1 MVGTVAESFLTVAQQ
16 VLILFLLIG
25 VGFLCGR
32 FRMLN
37 ENAVKCL
44 ADIVLYVVTP
54 CIIVRSFIRPYD
66 PAMLGGLLA
75 SLLAAFGTMGL
86 FIAAAHLI
94 FRGKDEAR
102 RRVLRFG
109 VVFSNCGYMAFPLQ
123 EALLGDTGVFYG
135 SAYVAGFNVILWTY
149 GLLLMSRDTKALSAK
164 KILVNP
170 GIIGLVIG
178 LIVFLFSIPVPDV
191 LAVPMEHLS
200 ALNTPVP
207 MLIIGY
213 YLAHTKILEAL
224 RDRGS
229 YLAIALRLVVLPLV
243 ALFGM
248 MLCGLRGPV
257 LVACAIAVSAPV
269 ASATTMF
276 SAKFGQDTL
285 LSVNLVSLSTL
296 FSIVTMPLIVGLAQ
310 IWS

>member
-1 MVGTVAESFLTVAQQ
+1 
-16 VLILFLLIG
+16 
-25 VGFLCGR
+25 
-32 FRMLN
+32 
-37 ENAVKCL
+37 
-44 ADIVLYVVTP
+44 
-54 CIIVRSFIRPYD
+54 
-66 PAMLGGLLA
+66 
-75 SLLAAFGTMGL
+75 
-86 FIAAAHLI
+86 
-94 FRGKDEAR
+94 
-102 RRVLRFG
+102 
-109 VVFSNCGYMAFPLQ
+109 
-123 EALLGDTGVFYG
+123 
-135 SAYVAGFNVILWTY
+135 
-149 GLLLMSRDTKALSAK
+149 
-164 KILVNP
+164 
-170 GIIGLVIG
+170 
-178 LIVFLFSIPVPDV
+178 
-191 LAVPMEHLS
+191 
-200 ALNTPVP
+200 